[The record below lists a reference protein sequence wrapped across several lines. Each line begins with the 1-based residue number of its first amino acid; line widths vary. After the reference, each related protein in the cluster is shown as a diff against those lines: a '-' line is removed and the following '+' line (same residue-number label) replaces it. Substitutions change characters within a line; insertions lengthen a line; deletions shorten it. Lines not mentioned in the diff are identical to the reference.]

1 MTFDFEKKVFLDE
14 LENYMNSI
22 LIALETKDIGTF
34 EDTMNKIA
42 YLSLIKK
49 EY

>member
-1 MTFDFEKKVFLDE
+1 MTFDFEKKILLDE
-14 LENYMNSI
+14 LENLMNEI
-22 LIALETKDIGTF
+22 LTALEVKDMEIF
-34 EDTMNKIA
+34 EDNMNKVA